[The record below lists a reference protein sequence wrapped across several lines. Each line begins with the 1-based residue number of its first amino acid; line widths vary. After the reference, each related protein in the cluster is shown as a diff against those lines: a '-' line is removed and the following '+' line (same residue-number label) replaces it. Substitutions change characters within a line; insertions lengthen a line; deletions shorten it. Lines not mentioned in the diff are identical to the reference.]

1 MKTVLLCAALLL
13 VSTCPGFSQKTAL
26 PEVSF
31 SKIPANTDEFLNLRN
46 ELAKSPEGGAAV
58 FVVAMLIYAQDP
70 ALGRQCLII
79 ASDKSL
85 LRASGN
91 SGYKGFD
98 FGANSDYL
106 IKQMDNKKYMAN
118 SYIQGTSVNNAYAL
132 GKPPYRIRCF
142 ANPYSGKA
150 EDGQIKVFVNCTGAS
165 SDRPITLLRNEQGI
179 WKAKEFSSL
188 VVGIQAPKQ
197 KSQGAAEGDF

>member
-1 MKTVLLCAALLL
+1 MKTLLL
-13 VSTCPGFSQKTAL
+13 LSSLFLLGSLTSFAQKTAL

-31 SKIPANTDEFLNLRN
+31 SKIPTSTDEFLSLRN

-58 FVVAMLIYAQDP
+58 FVAAMLVYAQDP
-70 ALGRQCLII
+70 TLGRQCLII

-85 LRASGN
+85 LRASSN

-98 FGANSDYL
+98 FGNNSDYL
-106 IKQMDNKKYMAN
+106 IKQMDNKKYLPN
-118 SYIQGTSVNNAYAL
+118 SYIQGTSVSNAYAL
-132 GKPPYRIRCF
+132 GKPPYKIRCF
-142 ANPYSGKA
+142 TNPYSGKA

-165 SDRPITLLRNEQGI
+165 SDRPITLVRNEQGV
-179 WKAKEFSSL
+179 WKTKEFSSL
-188 VVGIQAPKQ
+188 VVGVQAPKQ